1 MVLARSICRR
11 ASPDLLALGLLA
23 GCSKP
28 VQREEVSLADL
39 EKTNPPPAVGAGLT
53 RFDAKSGPDMK
64 VRIEGTSTVHD
75 WQVEGHL
82 VGGSIEVGPG
92 FPTEPGQAV
101 TPGKFPV
108 DVKVYIPVRSL
119 KSVEKDGSHYSDK
132 MDEVM
137 YDKLKQSANPRILY
151 HATELELKEAPK
163 SKDLPYVFD
172 SKGELTVAGVTNTIS
187 MPVNV
192 LPMADKKLKL
202 SGNITVKMSDFKV
215 EAPVLVGLLSTGDP
229 VKLSFEWPVLEQK
242 KPAATDAA
250 SK

>member
-1 MVLARSICRR
+1 MGLTIQVAAKMAARTERINMRISTCLAGQLI
-11 ASPDLLALGLLA
+11 LGLALA
-23 GCSKP
+23 G
-28 VQREEVSLADL
+28 VSRAA
-39 EKTNPPPAVGAGLT
+39 EPMT
-53 RFDAKSGPDMK
+53 RFDAKTGPDMK

-92 FPTEPGQAV
+92 FPTEPGQTV

-229 VKLSFEWPVLEQK
+229 VKLSFEWPVQQK
-242 KPAATDAA
+242 AGSQAAA